1 MSQEDDFFA
10 DAQQVSADSYKSTTS
25 QMDRIR
31 NYRRQT
37 ELAALNNYDN
47 DSTDVLVDSE
57 EPAKEIVETP
67 TRPKTIQSSAAPH
80 PGQDNITIVLKNK
93 KSNVSISFTDENSSS
108 EYGSAGNTFRVS
120 FVAANVSI
128 TDNCVAVLVD
138 NTLNIEPPIL
148 KKLMI
153 KAKGESF
160 PVHYVGGTHE
170 LGNYRQLSFIR
181 VSK

>member
-1 MSQEDDFFA
+1 MSQEDNFFA

-47 DSTDVLVDSE
+47 NNTDVLVDSE
-57 EPAKEIVETP
+57 EPAKEVVEP
-67 TRPKTIQSSAAPH
+67 TAHRKATQPAAQ

-148 KKLMI
+148 KKLTI

>member
-1 MSQEDDFFA
+1 MGQEDDFFTEA
-10 DAQQVSADSYKSTTS
+10 KQVSADNYRSTTS
-25 QMDRIR
+25 QMERIR
-31 NYRRQT
+31 NHRRQT
-37 ELAALNNYDN
+37 ELAALNNYD
-47 DSTDVLVDSE
+47 DTATDKLIDSE
-57 EPAKEIVETP
+57 EPAAEVEPKQVKFEPPKP
-67 TRPKTIQSSAAPH
+67 TKMTSDP
-80 PGQDNITIVLKNK
+80 DNITIVLKNK
-93 KSNVSISFTDENSSS
+93 KSNVSISFTEENSSS
-108 EYGSAGNTFRVS
+108 EYGPAGNTFRVS

>member
-10 DAQQVSADSYKSTTS
+10 EAQQVSADSYKSTTS

-47 DSTDVLVDSE
+47 DNTDVLVDSE
-57 EPAKEIVETP
+57 EPAKEVEA
-67 TRPKTIQSSAAPH
+67 TRPKTIQPSIAPQ